1 MQLRVTDVA
10 AACGCTVYM
19 ATLAGAATAAAVAAE
34 SARRRASERGP
45 RARGVG
51 GGGGLLWLGGDT
63 WIGLVAVG
71 FGKRFGQLQ

>member
-1 MQLRVTDVA
+1 
-10 AACGCTVYM
+10 M
-19 ATLAGAATAAAVAAE
+19 ATLAGAATAAAAE